1 MLAANLLLLK
11 LINTHTHI
19 RHKTRGNI
27 FFYFKWTSSCY
38 LGSHSF
44 YSCVLW
50 ESVFVF
56 NSYDSEWTEF
66 LRGLKFIFFLRFA
79 INPILLDYYKTT
91 TTIIQWTAGRQADR
105 QGACTRCWDIICEK
119 ETNIHSFPEFYYFVL
134 CLPSIWQLRPIR
146 QIFASCCPLLV
157 KVRMRLSGVL
167 LTINRN
173 TYIHTYSM
181 NVKTSFRLR
190 TCGYGAARIPSR
202 KANRDKPTADEP
214 NR

>member
-1 MLAANLLLLK
+1 MNWVF
-11 LINTHTHI
+11 
-19 RHKTRGNI
+19 TRFKI
-27 FFYFKWTSSCY
+27 YF
-38 LGSHSF
+38 
-44 YSCVLW
+44 
-50 ESVFVF
+50 
-56 NSYDSEWTEF
+56 
-66 LRGLKFIFFLRFA
+66 FFLRFA

-91 TTIIQWTAGRQADR
+91 TTIIQWTAGRQAGR

-173 TYIHTYSM
+173 TYIHTVWMWKHRFVYEHVGTVRQEFLAERQIEISPPQT
-181 NVKTSFRLR
+181 NLTVK
-190 TCGYGAARIPSR
+190 
-202 KANRDKPTADEP
+202 
-214 NR
+214 